1 MLSIEML
8 DRKAEGSGVLYIV
21 EGDALHGLEV
31 LLGVHLV
38 QVAVC
43 DEHGAVLHLVEAVDL
58 VEAKQLISATCMRA
72 RTHRQTHT
80 HTH

>member
-1 MLSIEML
+1 MPY
-8 DRKAEGSGVLYIV
+8 VV

-72 RTHRQTHT
+72 HAPTNTHPHT
-80 HTH
+80 HTLGLQLTIIFVVD